1 MSNDDLYIGREQT
14 LVKHIILK
22 HYLERFAII
31 VGWHWDTLTY
41 VDCFSGPWNVQSDD
55 FKDSS
60 FAIAIE
66 QLRKARDVHKKR
78 TGKTL
83 KLRCFFLEKTPSAY
97 TKLKQFADQITD
109 VIIETKNKKL
119 EDAIQDILKFA
130 QEGGSTSFPFIFID
144 PTGWSGFALEPIT
157 PLLRLNPGEVLITFM
172 TEHIR
177 RFIEWPQKQN
187 QESFLKLFGSGQFND
202 KLKGLDEKDRE
213 DAIVTAYSECVKC
226 VGAFGYTNSAIVLH
240 PEKNRTHFHLIYAT
254 RDHNGIK
261 VFKEAEKRAMSVMEK
276 TRDEAQ
282 KRERE
287 ERTGQT
293 EIRLFSGTVTQDPSE
308 YFRSLRERYVSRAQ
322 AAVLALL
329 HTKRQLTYDNAWS
342 TAMTFPLTWES
353 DLKDWIREWKQDGQ
367 LETMGMKEKQ
377 RIPQLGQ
384 NIRLVWKGP
393 RTSSSKE
400 QSN

>member
-60 FAIAIE
+60 FSIAIE

-119 EDAIQDILKFA
+119 ENAIQDILRFV
-130 QEGGSTSFPFIFID
+130 QEGGPTSFPFIFID

-157 PLLRLNPGEVLITFM
+157 PLLKLNPGEVLITFM

-177 RFIEWPQKQN
+177 RFIEWQQKQN
-187 QESFLKLFGSGQFND
+187 QESFLKLFGSGQFKD

-213 DAIVTAYSECVKC
+213 DAIVMAYSECIKR
-226 VGAFGYTNSAIVLH
+226 VGAFGYTSSAIVLH

-254 RDHNGIK
+254 RDHKGIK
-261 VFKEAEKRAMSVMEK
+261 VFKEAEKMAMSVMEK

-308 YFRSLRERYVSRAQ
+308 YFRSLRERYVSRAR
-322 AAVLALL
+322 AAVLDLVQI
-329 HTKRQLTYDNAWS
+329 KKQLTYDEIWS
-342 TAMTFPLTWES
+342 SALTFPLTWES
-353 DLKDWIREWKQDGQ
+353 DLKDWIREWEQEGL
-367 LETMGMKEKQ
+367 LEIMGMKERQ
-377 RIPQLGQ
+377 RVPQLGED
-384 NIRLVWKGP
+384 NYLVWKGP
-393 RTSSSKE
+393 GTSSSKE
-400 QSN
+400 

>member
-55 FKDSS
+55 LKDSS

-83 KLRCFFLEKTPSAY
+83 KLRGFFLEKTPSAY
-97 TKLKQFADQITD
+97 TKLKQYADQITD
-109 VIIETKNKKL
+109 VVIETKNKKL
-119 EDAIQDILKFA
+119 EDAIQDILKIT
-130 QEGGSTSFPFIFID
+130 QEGGPTSFPFIFID
-144 PTGWSGFALEPIT
+144 PTGWSGFALDPIT
-157 PLLRLNPGEVLITFM
+157 PLLKLNPGEVLITFM

-187 QESFLKLFGSGQFND
+187 QESFIKLFGSSQFKD
-202 KLKGLDEKDRE
+202 TLKGLEEKDRE
-213 DAIVTAYSECVKC
+213 DAIVTAYSECVKR
-226 VGAFGYTNSAIVLH
+226 VGTFGFTSSAIVLH

-254 RDHNGIK
+254 RDDKGIK

-308 YFRSLRERYVSRAQ
+308 YFRSLRERYVSSAR

-329 HTKRQLTYDNAWS
+329 QTKKQLAYDEVWS
-342 TAMTFPLTWES
+342 SAMTFPLTWES
-353 DLKDWIREWKQDGQ
+353 DLKYWIRDWELVGQ
-367 LETMGMKEKQ
+367 LKIMGMKKMQ
-377 RIPQLGQ
+377 RVPQLGK
-384 NIRLVWKGP
+384 NNFLVWKESSTP
-393 RTSSSKE
+393 SSKG
-400 QSN
+400 QPG

>member
-31 VGWHWDTLTY
+31 VGSHWDTLTY
-41 VDCFSGPWNVQSDD
+41 VDCFSGPWNVQSND

-66 QLRKARDVHKKR
+66 QLCKARDVHKKR

-97 TKLKQFADQITD
+97 TKLKQFADKIND
-109 VIIETKNKKL
+109 VIVETKNKEL
-119 EDAIQDILKFA
+119 ENAIQDILNFV
-130 QEGGSTSFPFIFID
+130 QDGGPKSFPFIFID
-144 PTGWSGFALEPIT
+144 PTGWSGFALETIT
-157 PLLRLNPGEVLITFM
+157 PLLKLNPGEVLITFM

-177 RFIEWPQKQN
+177 RFIEWQQEQN
-187 QESFLKLFGSGQFND
+187 QESFIKLFGSSQFKD

-213 DAIVTAYSECVKC
+213 DAIVMAYSECVKR
-226 VGAFGYTNSAIVLH
+226 VGAFGYTSSAIVLH
-240 PEKNRTHFHLIYAT
+240 PKKNRTHFHLIYAT
-254 RDHNGIK
+254 RGRK
-261 VFKEAEKRAMSVMEK
+261 GVEVFKEAEKKAMSEMEK
-276 TRDEAQ
+276 ARDEAQ

-293 EIRLFSGTVTQDPSE
+293 EFRLFSGTVTQDPSE
-308 YFRSLRERYVSRAQ
+308 HFRSLRERHMSRAR

-329 HTKRQLTYDNAWS
+329 RTKKQLPYDEAWAS
-342 TAMTFPLTWES
+342 AMTFPLTWES
-353 DLKDWIREWKQDGQ
+353 DLKDWIRDWEHAGR
-367 LETMGMKEKQ
+367 LEATGLKEKQ
-377 RIPQLGQ
+377 RVPQLGED
-384 NIRLVWKGP
+384 IRLVWKSS
-393 RTSSSKE
+393 RTSPS
-400 QSN
+400 